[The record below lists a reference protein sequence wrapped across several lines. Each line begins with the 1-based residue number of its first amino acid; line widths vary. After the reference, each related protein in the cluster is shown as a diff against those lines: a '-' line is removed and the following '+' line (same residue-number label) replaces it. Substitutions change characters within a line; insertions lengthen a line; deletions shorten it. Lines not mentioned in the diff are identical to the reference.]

1 VQEAGSRINV
11 FGVGSQFLSETGGS
25 CMVGVK
31 ITAFWDVMPDISQE
45 PPLSIIT
52 VGCSISTYTKRTW
65 HHISVIFMPL
75 SSNMLITRCI
85 FYSANQVTSQSH
97 MEYDAITHT
106 ATCYRC

>member
-1 VQEAGSRINV
+1 VQEAGSRIKV

-25 CMVGVK
+25 HMVAVK

-52 VGCSISTYTKRTW
+52 VGCSISTHTKRTW

-75 SSNMLITRCI
+75 STNMLITLRVI
-85 FYSANQVTSQSH
+85 YSAS
-97 MEYDAITHT
+97 
-106 ATCYRC
+106 

>member
-25 CMVGVK
+25 HMVAVT
-31 ITAFWDVMPDISQE
+31 ITAFWGVMPDISQE
-45 PPLSIIT
+45 PPLSTIT

-75 SSNMLITRCI
+75 STNMLITLFIIC
-85 FYSANQVTSQSH
+85 SAN
-97 MEYDAITHT
+97 
-106 ATCYRC
+106 